1 MIGCPNF
8 MRKNILEVMMKA
20 KIHTIYRTQDGQKV
34 PGVTTII
41 GILAK
46 PALIHWS
53 WKLGTQGI
61 DYRKFRDEKANVG
74 KLAHLM
80 IMDYLKGDKTDTSEY
95 SQKEIEQAE
104 NSMLSF
110 LEWEKGHKLE
120 PILIEEPLVSEHYK
134 YGGTPDFIGNLHKG
148 INGMGCIDIIDFKTG
163 SGIYDEYIIQLS
175 AYKHLFMET
184 NIDILGEGII
194 KTRILRIPRSKDEAF
209 EERLVSEREL
219 EIGWEIFKHCLQ
231 IYTLRKQWKAK

>member
-1 MIGCPNF
+1 MG
-8 MRKNILEVMMKA
+8 KMKA
-20 KIHTIYRTQDGQKV
+20 HIRYKDSQGIHV
-34 PGVTTII
+34 PGVSTIT

-53 WKLGTQGI
+53 WKLGMQGI
-61 DYRKFRDEKANVG
+61 DYRKFRDEKAEAG
-74 KLAHLM
+74 TLGHIF
-80 IMDYLKGDKTDTSEY
+80 IMNYLKKLETDTSEY
-95 SQKEIEQAE
+95 SQKVIDMAE
-104 NSMLSF
+104 NSFMSF
-110 LEWEKGHKLE
+110 LEWEKGYKIE
-120 PILIEEPLVSEHYK
+120 PILIEKPLISEYYK
-134 YGGTPDFIGNLHKG
+134 YGGTPDFIGNLHRG
-148 INGMGCIDIIDFKTG
+148 IDGMGCIDIIDFKTG

-175 AYKHLFMET
+175 AYKYLFMET

-194 KTRILRIPRSKDEAF
+194 KVRILRIPRSEDEAF